1 MDETPGAPPE
11 QPPAAPPP
19 GQPSATPPP
28 TAAPPSPAMA
38 GDRPGPVN
46 DTSKLL
52 AAFGYLIGII
62 AIVMLFIEPYKDEK
76 FVKFHAVQAVALFII
91 SIVAWMIPVV
101 GWIVGVVVLVFQIIA
116 LIKTFQGEYYEV
128 PLIYNIVKGYIG
140 EK

>member
-1 MDETPGAPPE
+1 MDETTGTPPE
-11 QPPAAPPP
+11 QPPAPPPP
-19 GQPSATPPP
+19 GQPFE
-28 TAAPPSPAMA
+28 APPSPAMA

-52 AAFGYLIGII
+52 AALGYLIGII

-101 GWIVGVVVLVFQIIA
+101 GWVIGIVVLVFQIIA

-128 PLIYNIVKGYIG
+128 PLIYNVVKGYVG

>member
-1 MDETPGAPPE
+1 MDETPGTPPE

-19 GQPSATPPP
+19 GAATPPP
-28 TAAPPSPAMA
+28 PAMTA
-38 GDRPGPVN
+38 DRPGPVN

-52 AAFGYLIGII
+52 AALGYLIGVI

-91 SIVAWMIPVV
+91 SIISWMIPVV
-101 GWIVGVVVLVFQIIA
+101 GWIIGVVVLVFQIIA

-128 PLIYNIVKGYIG
+128 PLIYSVVKGYVG
-140 EK
+140 EE